1 MTLQDEDP
9 REKFKGLTPP
19 NPALGRRP
27 YDFKK
32 YAAKE
37 EYRNYEVR
45 ARALLNT
52 PRGRAALLQGGII
65 WRIAMELLGQDAIER
80 AISGPSSDCHL
91 YGKEF
96 MPPSR
101 QLPCYDDQLTEDEMS
116 LIIGAYVIP
125 HRQGRW
131 QNRQPVTVSWWPS
144 RKQWERYYGAAGY
157 WTPACETWFLTRLDG
172 MRSSDIRL
180 RNGQEWYDR
189 LTQHKPAR
197 PFHRAHM
204 AFCEHAVATIFGA
217 RAAGRDDE
225 AREL

>member
-1 MTLQDEDP
+1 MRAPIGFGVVHETRRDVS
-9 REKFKGLTPP
+9 RTVVFHRKVVGVATP
-19 NPALGRRP
+19 G
-27 YDFKK
+27 
-32 YAAKE
+32 
-37 EYRNYEVR
+37 
-45 ARALLNT
+45 
-52 PRGRAALLQGGII
+52 
-65 WRIAMELLGQDAIER
+65 
-80 AISGPSSDCHL
+80 
-91 YGKEF
+91 
-96 MPPSR
+96 
-101 QLPCYDDQLTEDEMS
+101 
-116 LIIGAYVIP
+116 
-125 HRQGRW
+125 QGRW